1 MDDDGES
8 VKLGFGTLPVGVSE
22 GATKEAVVS
31 ITDDDGAGV
40 TVAPTSLSVGEGGSD
55 TYTVVLAS
63 QPTHDVVVTVNDP
76 ADNTD
81 VSAEP
86 GQFDVHDAEL
96 ERGADGDGNGGRGRG
111 VRR

>member
-31 ITDDDGAGV
+31 IADDDGAGV

-81 VSAEP
+81 V
-86 GQFDVHDAEL
+86 
-96 ERGADGDGNGGRGRG
+96 
-111 VRR
+111 